1 MMTEQD
7 ILKAQRMAEKIVRKY
22 HPGIPERD
30 LEDLTQDVMVRIIAR
45 RDDYDPERGKLSAFV
60 WWQATGVVRGRISR
74 DETERRE
81 RRTLTWAP
89 EPDALEE
96 VIREIDGD
104 RLMRLLS
111 DYAQHRSDRELW
123 VLLRRADGATY
134 EEIGAE
140 MGVTRERV
148 RQMDA
153 RLMRQ
158 IRSHAPMRQILR
170 EYHDTY

>member
-7 ILKAQRMAEKIVRKY
+7 ILKAQRMAAKIVRRY
-22 HPGIPERD
+22 HPGIPDRD
-30 LEDLTQDVMVRIIAR
+30 LEDLTQDVMVRIISR
-45 RDDYDPERGKLSAFV
+45 RDDYDPERGKLSSFV

-74 DETERRE
+74 DDTERRE

-89 EPDALEE
+89 EPDALDE
-96 VIREIDGD
+96 VIRHVDAE
-104 RLMRLLS
+104 RLVRMCAE
-111 DYAQHRSDRELW
+111 YARHRSDRELR

-153 RLMRQ
+153 RLMRSL
-158 IRSHAPMRQILR
+158 RGHRPMRQILLD
-170 EYHDTY
+170 YHEVY